1 MPPPALLPLHAQLD
15 SGAARPSR
23 HPNPLAP
30 ASTPARRSA
39 MMGAMNFC
47 PELWTRTPAFFAAV
61 DAAASG
67 VPSLARRLWDTFNDV
82 IAFTANVWQNIDGLV
97 FLAVAVYLFIR
108 LAKSVLGRDESTIKT
123 STSFDYLGAFPRE
136 SDHKVYLLEE
146 VWKLPFQEKTVRAC
160 YEPATDEQPY
170 LCVPNRAVWLAL
182 HNFYSGIRND
192 AVPRASNLR
201 RDYTLRRVS
210 HILGI
215 TFGNYEIKQARI
227 EDLAAPK
234 LVDILRDPVKEF
246 RKAALSSR
254 DLETARQL
262 ALIELA
268 ALVCWKAPHLL
279 TDALMEP
286 ELNRESLLRAPGASP
301 SRKSSTSKPPCSN
314 ARRTSSTAL
323 PRRGATSASS
333 SCSTVKP
340 RMTGSI
346 PCPAPMARAPPPFL
360 RSRPKRSPPSNAS
373 CASGRPFSP
382 GPIASWKRSAV
393 SPMSRNVSPITSM
406 CSASDA
412 WRPTAGSCAFTSTTK
427 PGRTEPCRRIGERGR
442 PRPPLSAPRRKHQF
456 SEIAH

>member
-301 SRKSSTSKPPCSN
+301 IEKKLNLEAALQQRQKDEFDRLAAQGRNLGKLFLLNRKTSYDWLNSMSSPD
-314 ARRTSSTAL
+314 
-323 PRRGATSASS
+323 
-333 SCSTVKP
+333 
-340 RMTGSI
+340 GSGPAAI
-346 PCPAPMARAPPPFL
+346 PA
-360 RSRPKRSPPSNAS
+360 
-373 CASGRPFSP
+373 
-382 GPIASWKRSAV
+382 
-393 SPMSRNVSPITSM
+393 
-406 CSASDA
+406 
-412 WRPTAGSCAFTSTTK
+412 
-427 PGRTEPCRRIGERGR
+427 
-442 PRPPLSAPRRKHQF
+442 LSAE
-456 SEIAH
+456 EIAAIERLLREREAFQPWTHRLVETISRLPYVKKRFPYHEYVQRVGRLEADGWLVRVYVNHETGEN